1 MSHLSG
7 RPLLGNGA
15 LVNIRF
21 DRASGQRALSGLVLV
36 LEAEATGAVLLGSA
50 TVDIRA
56 TVSVDPNNGGHF
68 RLGLAVARSAVEF
81 PEAGA
86 EYRDRRVVLELLLD
100 PVALAALEAKREG
113 HDLRLVVDL
122 AATAT
127 GDDVSG
133 LWGNHQDR
141 WTIPAEEWARVLDQ
155 AQTHRSLTLLS
166 PAPEPDSSEAY
177 RQADKHLQDARTA
190 LRQGRYRDAL
200 MSVRRGT
207 VALDLRSDAAPNKK
221 LEDRTVGER
230 YGSLA
235 AALHDLA
242 SVSAHPEKQNADY
255 EWTRDDAVAALA
267 GLMSLM
273 SWAGL
278 RSRLP
283 DPRD

>member
-1 MSHLSG
+1 MNQLSG

-15 LVNIRF
+15 LVSLRF

-36 LEAEATGAVLLGSA
+36 LEAVATGTAALGNA
-50 TVDIRA
+50 TVDFRA

-68 RLGLAVARSAVEF
+68 RLGLAVARSAIEF
-81 PEAGA
+81 PDADA
-86 EYRDRRVVLELLLD
+86 EYRERRVVLELLLGTD
-100 PVALAALEAKREG
+100 TLAALEAKRAG
-113 HDLRLVVDL
+113 QDLRLLVDL

-127 GDDVSG
+127 GGDADG
-133 LWGNHQDR
+133 LWGTRQDH
-141 WTIPAEEWARVLDQ
+141 WTIPAEEWGRVLDQ

-166 PAPEPDSSEAY
+166 PAPRPDSSDAY
-177 RQADKHLQDARTA
+177 RRADDHLQDARTA

-200 MSVRRGT
+200 MSVRRGV
-207 VALDLRSDAAPNKK
+207 VALDLRSEAAPNKK
-221 LEDRTVGER
+221 LDDRTVSER

-255 EWTRDDAVAALA
+255 EWTREDAVAALG

-273 SWAGL
+273 TRVASA
-278 RSRLP
+278 
-283 DPRD
+283 